1 MIQCMKF
8 KSANTLQ
15 SMWSPVAC
23 FQLNMLNPTT
33 ALLVLVATFRFVVP
47 RRSSSFTF
55 TEVWSYVHYA
65 LRIGMCSSQS
75 DGHETVMT
83 WSCAHHD
90 LS

>member
-15 SMWSPVAC
+15 SMWSPVVC

-47 RRSSSFTF
+47 HRSPSFL
-55 TEVWSYVHYA
+55 VVHLHRGVVLCA
-65 LRIGMCSSQS
+65 LHAEDRHVQ
-75 DGHETVMT
+75 
-83 WSCAHHD
+83 
-90 LS
+90 LSE